1 VVIVKKSYQQQILY
15 MLPLYQKRADEF
27 SASATQLQTR
37 YDQLG
42 WVRLLAF
49 LALVALIILA
59 WRETPWWSGMLT
71 TGLGIFAFAQLVRW
85 HGRIQT
91 DAQHQQQL
99 ALLNAAEAKAQQN
112 DFRSFA
118 PGTAFIDPQHPY
130 SYDMDMFGPYSLF
143 QMVNRGNTSIG
154 QARLASW
161 LQDPSTNETIVER
174 QEATRDLAQQME
186 WQHHLR
192 AYGAALEEEEGQI
205 DRLNDWLQEP
215 FVVEGNTLRKVALWV
230 APLLFVISMALWI
243 TVWPWYQALLLL
255 IPAFLWLRNS
265 LEEVQ
270 KMHALTGHA
279 ADTLRRYG
287 QLIAHI
293 EKAQFEAPRLKA
305 LQAVFTE
312 GDVSASRAIQKLAY
326 RVSQLDVRYNA
337 FVFLLEFSVVWDLQ
351 QAYRMDQWKL
361 RHRDRLPKWFDAL
374 AELEALVSL
383 GNLTM
388 NQPQWVFPTLQTERH
403 LHAEALGHPLLPND
417 KRVTND
423 ISMPTAGHMHLLT
436 GSNMAGKSTWLRTM
450 GINIVLALAGA
461 PVCAREFRLPQLQV
475 YTSMRT
481 QDALHEST
489 SSFYAELKRL
499 KFIIEAVEDPSK
511 TAGRPVFFLLD
522 EILKGT
528 NSRDR
533 HTGSK
538 ALIRQLI
545 ASKGAGII
553 ATHDLELGELEAE
566 ANDQIENWAI
576 EVDIK
581 DGQLFFDYKLK
592 RGVSQSFNA
601 TLLMQQMGI
610 KV

>member
-1 VVIVKKSYQQQILY
+1 
-15 MLPLYQKRADEF
+15 MLPLYQKRAAEF
-27 SASATQLQTR
+27 SARATALQAR
-37 YDQLG
+37 YEKLG
-42 WVRLLAF
+42 WVRLLSF
-49 LALVALIILA
+49 LALVAVIILV

-71 TGLGIFAFAQLVRW
+71 TGLGIFAFARLVRW
-85 HGRIQT
+85 HGRIQA

-99 ALLNAAEAKAQQN
+99 ARLNTAEAQGQNN
-112 DFRSFA
+112 DFSAFSV
-118 PGTAFIDPQHPY
+118 GTDFVDPQHPY
-130 SYDMDMFGPYSLF
+130 SYDMDLFGPYSLF
-143 QMVNRGNTSIG
+143 QMVNRGSTSIG

-161 LQDPSTNETIVER
+161 LQDPSTNDVILER
-174 QEATRDLAQQME
+174 QAAGRDLAQQLE

-192 AYGAALEEEEGQI
+192 AYGAALEEEDGQI
-205 DRLNDWLQEP
+205 DRLYDWLKEP
-215 FVVEGNTLRKVALWV
+215 FVVEENTLRKVALWV
-230 APLLFVISMALWI
+230 APLLFIVSMALWV

-255 IPAFLWLRNS
+255 IPAGLWLRNS
-265 LEEVQ
+265 LEEIQ
-270 KMHALTGHA
+270 KMHTLTGRA

-287 QLIAHI
+287 QLISHI
-293 EKAQFEAPRLKA
+293 ETAQFEAPKLKS

-312 GDVSASRAIQKLAY
+312 GDVSASQAIHKLAY

-337 FVFLLEFSVVWDLQ
+337 FVFLLEFSIVWDLQ
-351 QAYRMDQWKL
+351 QAYRMDKWKL
-361 RHRDRLPKWFDAL
+361 RHRDRLPQWFEAL
-374 AELEALVSL
+374 AELEALVSF

-388 NQPQWVFPTLQTERH
+388 NQPEWIFPTLQEERQ

-436 GSNMAGKSTWLRTM
+436 GSNMAGKSTWLRTV

-461 PVCAREFRLPQLQV
+461 PVCARVFRLPQLQV

-566 ANDQIENWAI
+566 ADDQIENWAI

>member
-1 VVIVKKSYQQQILY
+1 
-15 MLPLYQKRADEF
+15 MLPEYQERAEKF
-27 SASATQLQTR
+27 SKVAAEMQSR
-37 YDQLG
+37 YERLG

-49 LALVALIILA
+49 LALIAIIILA
-59 WRETPWWSGMLT
+59 WRETPWWSGMLL
-71 TGLGIFAFAQLVRW
+71 TGLGIFAFARLVRW

-91 DAQHQQQL
+91 AAQHQQQL
-99 ALLNAAEAKAQQN
+99 ALLNEAEAAAQNN
-112 DFRSFA
+112 DHSAFA
-118 PGTAFIDPQHPY
+118 TGKQFVNPQHPY
-130 SYDMDMFGPYSLF
+130 SYDMDLFGPYSLF
-143 QMVNRGNTSIG
+143 QMMNRGSTSIG
-154 QARLASW
+154 QACLASW
-161 LQDPSTNETIVER
+161 LQQPTDNAIISAR
-174 QEATRDLAQQME
+174 QLAAQDIAQQME

-192 AYGAALEEEEGQI
+192 AYGAALEEEEDQI
-205 DRLNDWLQEP
+205 SRLYTWLKEP
-215 FVVEGNTLRKVALWV
+215 YVVVGKSFRKAALWI

-243 TVWPWYQALLLL
+243 TLLPWYLALLLL
-255 IPAFLWLRNS
+255 IPAGLWLRNS
-265 LEEVQ
+265 LDEVQ
-270 KMHALTGHA
+270 KMHNQTGKA
-279 ADTLRRYG
+279 AATLRRYA
-287 QLIAHI
+287 QLIAHV
-293 EKAQFEAPRLKA
+293 EKADFTAPRLQE

-312 GDVSASRAIQKLAY
+312 DGLLASRAIQKLAY

-337 FVFLLEFSVVWDLQ
+337 FVFLLEFSMVWDLQ
-351 QAYRMDQWKL
+351 QAYRMDKWKEQY
-361 RHRDRLPKWFDAL
+361 RERLPQWFAAL
-374 AELEALVSL
+374 AELEALVSF
-383 GNLTM
+383 GNLAM
-388 NQPQWVFPTLQTERH
+388 NQPQWTFPQLQEERH
-403 LHAEALGHPLLPND
+403 LHAQELGHPLLPN
-417 KRVTND
+417 KERVTND

-436 GSNMAGKSTWLRTM
+436 GSNMAGKSTWLRTV
-450 GINIVLALAGA
+450 GINIVMALAGA
-461 PVCAREFRLPQLQV
+461 PVCARELRLPPLQV

-511 TAGRPVFFLLD
+511 TDGRPVFFLLD

-545 ASKGAGII
+545 ASRGAGII

-576 EVDIK
+576 EVDIR
-581 DGQLFFDYKLK
+581 DGKLFFDYKLK

>member
-1 VVIVKKSYQQQILY
+1 
-15 MLPLYQKRADEF
+15 MLPLYQKRAAEF
-27 SASATQLQTR
+27 SARATALQAR
-37 YDQLG
+37 YEKLG
-42 WVRLLAF
+42 WVRLLSF
-49 LALVALIILA
+49 LALVAVIILV

-71 TGLGIFAFAQLVRW
+71 TGLGIFAFARLVRW
-85 HGRIQT
+85 HGRIQA

-99 ALLNAAEAKAQQN
+99 ARLNTAEAQGQNN
-112 DFRSFA
+112 DFSAFSV
-118 PGTAFIDPQHPY
+118 GTDFVDPQHPY
-130 SYDMDMFGPYSLF
+130 SYDMDLFGPYSLF

-161 LQDPSTNETIVER
+161 LQDPSTNDVILER
-174 QEATRDLAQQME
+174 QAAGRDLAQQLE

-192 AYGAALEEEEGQI
+192 AYGAALEEEDGQI
-205 DRLNDWLQEP
+205 DRLYDWLKEP
-215 FVVEGNTLRKVALWV
+215 FVVEENTLRKVALWV
-230 APLLFVISMALWI
+230 APLLFIVSMALWV

-255 IPAFLWLRNS
+255 IPAGLWLRNS
-265 LEEVQ
+265 LEEIQ
-270 KMHALTGHA
+270 KMHTLTGRA

-287 QLIAHI
+287 QLISHI
-293 EKAQFEAPRLKA
+293 ETAQFEAPKLKS

-312 GDVSASRAIQKLAY
+312 GDVSASQAIHKLAY

-337 FVFLLEFSVVWDLQ
+337 FVFLLEFSIVWDLQ
-351 QAYRMDQWKL
+351 QAYRMDKWKL
-361 RHRDRLPKWFDAL
+361 RHRDRLPQWFEAL
-374 AELEALVSL
+374 AELEALVSF

-388 NQPQWVFPTLQTERH
+388 NQPQWIFPTLQEERQ

-436 GSNMAGKSTWLRTM
+436 GSNMAGKSTWLRTV

-461 PVCAREFRLPQLQV
+461 PVCARVFRLPQLQV

-566 ANDQIENWAI
+566 ANNQIENWAI